1 MKKIVLSAVLG
12 SFIFI
17 GCNDKENESK
27 DDETA
32 MNNYEQSTDQEDWEY
47 NDNDVSNAADL
58 DMKNGRKSREAKRR
72 DGLMDDSPSNGSQKD
87 SDINEEKLG
96 MNQVNKKE
104 VSYTFTRAESD
115 EIASEFE
122 SNVEAGLKNEIRIK
136 GYPTYTIMR
145 GYMIDLSKSNANNEE
160 AAENSLR
167 KAYTEFKR
175 TVPAYLQRNDVID
188 AMAKVEHRLDVYER
202 ERNLPDA
209 TQERNRN
216 NIQDV
221 QRAFDDME
229 REIAEARQQFK
240 DNREDALEEFM
251 EEINDKD
258 PGVSRMQRYKDALEE
273 YNEEI
278 EN

>member
-1 MKKIVLSAVLG
+1 
-12 SFIFI
+12 
-17 GCNDKENESK
+17 
-27 DDETA
+27 
-32 MNNYEQSTDQEDWEY
+32 
-47 NDNDVSNAADL
+47 
-58 DMKNGRKSREAKRR
+58 
-72 DGLMDDSPSNGSQKD
+72 
-87 SDINEEKLG
+87 
-96 MNQVNKKE
+96 
-104 VSYTFTRAESD
+104 
-115 EIASEFE
+115 
-122 SNVEAGLKNEIRIK
+122 
-136 GYPTYTIMR
+136 
-145 GYMIDLSKSNANNEE
+145 
-160 AAENSLR
+160 
-167 KAYTEFKR
+167 
-175 TVPAYLQRNDVID
+175 
-188 AMAKVEHRLDVYER
+188 MAKVEHRLDVYER